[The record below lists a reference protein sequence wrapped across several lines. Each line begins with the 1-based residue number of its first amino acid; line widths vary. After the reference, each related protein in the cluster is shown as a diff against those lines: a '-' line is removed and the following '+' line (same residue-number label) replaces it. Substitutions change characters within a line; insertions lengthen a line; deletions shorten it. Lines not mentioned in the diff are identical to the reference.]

1 MSRTLF
7 AALFIAVMTNRP
19 CVADEPEATPQQV
32 FERRILPIFKSPQPS
47 SCLQCHLAGVN
58 LKNYILPS
66 HEKTFASLRD
76 QGLIDLD
83 KPERSRILQLI
94 RMGDDN
100 SSAGARVHQKT
111 RAAEYEAFA
120 DWVRRS
126 AADPKLRALPKL
138 DANEAAKPAAPNAV
152 IRHARTDRLLEAFA
166 NSVWALRFR
175 CMSCH
180 TEGSEQNRKLVAE
193 HGERVAWFKRAG
205 PEATLDALR
214 KGHLIDV
221 DDPEKSLLLLKP
233 LNRVKHGGG
242 VKFAEGDQGY
252 KAFRGFIEDYA
263 RTVKGGYRDAASL
276 PRADGPLQF
285 GTERWFKL
293 VNTPEAWGERLL
305 QVEVYAWDP
314 ATKAWETEP
323 VATSDRLVA
332 GKARLWQHTLTLLA
346 ARDSARAKAWKART
360 PALPA
365 GRYLV
370 KVRVDTEG
378 RLSKD
383 WKATLGE
390 SDFVGQAEMTAPW
403 PEGYGKM
410 TVLDAGKL
418 AK

>member
-1 MSRTLF
+1 M
-7 AALFIAVMTNRP
+7 NRP
-19 CVADEPEATPQQV
+19 ALVALLIALVACWSSSAAEPEPTPQQV

-47 SCLQCHLAGVN
+47 SCLQCHLTGVD

-83 KPERSRILQLI
+83 KPERSKILHLI
-94 RMGDDN
+94 RMGDDDR
-100 SSAGARVHQKT
+100 SAGARVHQKART
-111 RAAEYEAFA
+111 AEYEAFA
-120 DWVRRS
+120 DWVKRS

-138 DANEAAKPAAPNAV
+138 DTNETAKPAVPNEV
-152 IRHARTDRLLEAFA
+152 IRHARKDRLLESFE
-166 NSVWALRFR
+166 NTVWALRFR

-180 TEGSEQNRKLVAE
+180 IEGSAENRKLVAE
-193 HGERVAWFKRAG
+193 HGERVAWFKRGG

-214 KGHLIDV
+214 KSRLIDV

-252 KAFRGFIEDYA
+252 KAFRAFIEDYA
-263 RTVKGGYRDAASL
+263 RIVKGDYRDAASL
-276 PRADGPLQF
+276 PRNEGPLQF

-293 VNTPEAWGERLL
+293 VNTPEAWGDRLL
-305 QVEVYAWDP
+305 QIEVYAWD
-314 ATKAWETEP
+314 AVKKAWEAEP

-332 GKARLWQHTLTLLA
+332 SKFRLWQHTLTLLA
-346 ARDSARAKAWKART
+346 GRNTERAKTWKAGR
-360 PALPA
+360 PALPP

-370 KVRVDTEG
+370 KVRVDAGG
-378 RLSKD
+378 RLARD
-383 WKATLGE
+383 WKATLGDA
-390 SDFVGQAEMTAPW
+390 DFVGQAELTASW

-410 TVLDAGKL
+410 TVLDARRL